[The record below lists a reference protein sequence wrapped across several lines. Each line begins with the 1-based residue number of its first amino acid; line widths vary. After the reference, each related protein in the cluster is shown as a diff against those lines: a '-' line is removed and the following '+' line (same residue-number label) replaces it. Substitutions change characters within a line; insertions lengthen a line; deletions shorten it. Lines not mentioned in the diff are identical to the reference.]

1 MFREIRSVV
10 QCKLQTKLV
19 ELQQINYFENKIMCL
34 FSKPVPLTNLN
45 LYKSCYILKDA
56 VVIVNNILMFN
67 YFFPQKTTFWS
78 ISNCPT
84 FCNEN

>member
-19 ELQQINYFENKIMCL
+19 ALQQINYFENKIMCL
-34 FSKPVPLTNLN
+34 FSKPVLLTNLN

-67 YFFPQKTTFWS
+67 YFFS
-78 ISNCPT
+78 S
-84 FCNEN
+84 ENNFLEYK